1 MILAAISR
9 IKSKSVSRDRKCQGG
24 NGLLGCDALI
34 RCYHRRT
41 VSFMS
46 SVAFRAG
53 KKQDD
58 HIQFTMLRGRRERV
72 SSCDSVLEGRK
83 HPQTQS
89 SPSYLTAGSSHWRRG
104 LYFSCTSWPILVTY
118 SGIIYLR
125 DT

>member
-24 NGLLGCDALI
+24 DGLLGCDALI
-34 RCYHRRT
+34 RRCHRRT

-83 HPQTQS
+83 HPQTFLPELPFIPHCWKQS
-89 SPSYLTAGSSHWRRG
+89 LEKGIVFFLHQLAY
-104 LYFSCTSWPILVTY
+104 SCNLQWHHLS
-118 SGIIYLR
+118 
-125 DT
+125 